1 MPPYL
6 FISAVNQGHCHPKII
21 EALKSQADVLTL
33 TSRAFYNDALGE
45 FEEFACKLFGYDK
58 LLPMNT
64 GESKDK
70 LNLHRTLVILGS
82 IGSFEPMEFWKF
94 TLNSICLLSNFNGFL
109 VEMAL
114 IRKLNICFIPFMRA

>member
-1 MPPYL
+1 M
-6 FISAVNQGHCHPKII
+6 NQGHCHPKII

-70 LNLHRTLVILGS
+70 IEVTQGLR
-82 IGSFEPMEFWKF
+82 
-94 TLNSICLLSNFNGFL
+94 NSGFNGF
-109 VEMAL
+109 
-114 IRKLNICFIPFMRA
+114 I